1 MTDTRSASQILF
13 GYLPEQTVDLRGGI
27 WKVREWHTVR
37 EPNVDLGTLRRELR
51 RLVAP
56 WRATQEDG
64 GYGADLDRNRDL
76 VVMRL
81 DRHNGVELEPFPKV
95 WLCKGCRRILQRPEQ
110 KCVCG
115 YESRPGQLQFVG
127 ICSECGTIKQPWIPR
142 CDQHQQVKVS
152 FPGTASAG
160 EIEFSCPT
168 CSKSLRKGFGFP
180 RCDCGEGTLQFNV
193 HRATTVYTPRSV
205 VIVNPPSAERL
216 RTIVD
221 AGGPTRALAWVL
233 DGMRETT
240 MATIPV
246 TREVLRQQ
254 LTSQHLP
261 AAVIEAM
268 LRAAD
273 DAGGIGSG
281 ASTVE
286 LPPDRIEEA
295 QAQAVTIALAFAESR
310 LRVPD
315 LTNATEPT
323 SELGVLYRE
332 RYPIAIRNAGLG
344 NVELCDKFPVLTGM
358 FGYTRGPTGP
368 GASRL
373 VPFREK
379 SGAYRVYAD
388 LAETEALF
396 FSLAPEQVAA
406 WLMRRG
412 FVIPAWTDAATARGA
427 IITACRVPEA
437 DGSGGNPAGIELLR
451 LVHSFAHRMMRL
463 AALHAGIDRNALAE
477 LLVPLHLS
485 FYVYAS
491 ARGDFVLGG
500 LQAVFESELDRLLH
514 DFVHGEHRCALD
526 PGCRASGGA
535 CMACLHVG
543 EPSCR
548 FYNQYL
554 DRNVLTG
561 SEGYLALR

>member
-1 MTDTRSASQILF
+1 MTETRSASQILF

-64 GYGADLDRNRDL
+64 GYGVDLDRHRDL

-95 WLCKGCRRILQRPEQ
+95 WLCKGCKRILQRPEQ
-110 KCVCG
+110 KCACG
-115 YESRPGQLQFVG
+115 HAGHPGQLQFVG
-127 ICSECGTIKQPWIPR
+127 VCSACGTIRQPFIPR
-142 CDQHQQVKVS
+142 CPEHQQVRVS
-152 FPGTASAG
+152 FPGTSSAG
-160 EIEFSCPT
+160 EIEFDCPT
-168 CSKSLRKGFGFP
+168 CSRSLRKGFGFP
-180 RCDCGEGTLQFNV
+180 RCDCGAGVLQFNV

-216 RTIVD
+216 RTIVEG
-221 AGGPTRALAWVL
+221 GGPPRALAWVL
-233 DGMRETT
+233 DGMREHT
-240 MATIPV
+240 MATMPI
-246 TREVLRQQ
+246 TKEALRQQ

-261 AAVIEAM
+261 TEVIEAM

-273 DAGGIGSG
+273 EAGGLNCATG
-281 ASTVE
+281 AIE
-286 LPPDRIEEA
+286 LPPDRVEEA

-310 LRVPD
+310 LRLVD
-315 LTNATEPT
+315 LTNATDPK

-332 RYPIAIRNAGLG
+332 RYPAAIRAAGLG

-358 FGYTRGPTGP
+358 FGYTRGATAP

-373 VPFREK
+373 VPFRERG
-379 SGAYRVYAD
+379 GAYRVYAD

-396 FSLAPEQVAA
+396 STLAPERVAA
-406 WLMRRG
+406 WLARRG
-412 FVIPAWTDAATARGA
+412 FAMPAWTDAPTARAA
-427 IITACRVPEA
+427 IISACRVPEA
-437 DGSGGNPAGIELLR
+437 DGTGGNAAGAALLT

-477 LLVPLHLS
+477 LLAPLHLG
-485 FYVYAS
+485 FYIYAA

-500 LQAVFESELDRLLH
+500 LQAVFESDLDRLLQ
-514 DFVHGEHRCALD
+514 DVVDGEHRCALD

-548 FYNQYL
+548 YYNQYL

-561 SEGYLALR
+561 DEGYLGSA